1 MHTYDGLEQSPKR
14 KSSIRAKLLKPL
26 LSAVIIAIVI
36 IAAIV
41 YNNTSSILLS
51 RSKTILNTNSSSVIN
66 EVSGWINTNLA
77 ELKAERSAL
86 EYIAPA
92 NNAVMKN
99 YLKSTVKK
107 DGTFP
112 DGMYVGKTDGSLVH
126 PVTTVKAG
134 FDSRERD
141 WYKTGIHAEN
151 FTLGPVYKD
160 VNSQQNV
167 VSASGELKNKSGQ
180 VIGVTSADISLK
192 TITGMVQPVTI
203 EKTGG
208 VFLVD
213 KSSKIV
219 IGAKDTSAVGVALD
233 QENDNKYH
241 FVSKAIQ
248 QNQTGIQNDKSGNEN
263 LYMDIESV
271 PGSNWVAVSY
281 APRAEIMHDLSTLT
295 RSLILISIIAIIVLI
310 CLISVAIRQIVSN
323 PVKEIDATAQ
333 KIAAGKLDEKLT
345 YHSNDELGELSD
357 NFNKTVSRL
366 RNYVNYID
374 EISSVLN
381 EIANN
386 NLNYHLKYDYSG
398 EFAKVKQALEN
409 ISNSLNKTLGSIQQS
424 AEQVASGSD
433 QVSAGAQ
440 SLSQGATEQ
449 ASSVEELA
457 STIDSMSKQIQDT
470 ADKASNANQSMD
482 SVRSQLLASNEQMQE
497 MIQAMGDISDNSD
510 QISKIIKTIEDIA
523 FQTNILALNAAVEA
537 ARAGEAGKG
546 FSVVADEVRTLA
558 SKSAEASKN
567 TAALIDRSLHS
578 VKHGSQIADKTAQ
591 SLMAAVDGTKE
602 IVERIVTITNTA
614 KKQATSIQQ
623 VTQGVD
629 QISSVIQTTSATSEE
644 SAAASEELSGQA
656 EMLKKLV
663 NQFQLKSNAADSAAS
678 TPSASTAPIK
688 NVSGTEKKS
697 NLPVN
702 SKY

>member
-1 MHTYDGLEQSPKR
+1 
-14 KSSIRAKLLKPL
+14 
-26 LSAVIIAIVI
+26 
-36 IAAIV
+36 
-41 YNNTSSILLS
+41 
-51 RSKTILNTNSSSVIN
+51 
-66 EVSGWINTNLA
+66 
-77 ELKAERSAL
+77 
-86 EYIAPA
+86 
-92 NNAVMKN
+92 
-99 YLKSTVKK
+99 
-107 DGTFP
+107 
-112 DGMYVGKTDGSLVH
+112 
-126 PVTTVKAG
+126 
-134 FDSRERD
+134 
-141 WYKTGIHAEN
+141 
-151 FTLGPVYKD
+151 
-160 VNSQQNV
+160 
-167 VSASGELKNKSGQ
+167 
-180 VIGVTSADISLK
+180 
-192 TITGMVQPVTI
+192 
-203 EKTGG
+203 
-208 VFLVD
+208 
-213 KSSKIV
+213 
-219 IGAKDTSAVGVALD
+219 
-233 QENDNKYH
+233 
-241 FVSKAIQ
+241 
-248 QNQTGIQNDKSGNEN
+248 
-263 LYMDIESV
+263 
-271 PGSNWVAVSY
+271 
-281 APRAEIMHDLSTLT
+281 
-295 RSLILISIIAIIVLI
+295 IIVLI

-578 VKHGSQIADKTAQ
+578 VARGSQIADKTAK
-591 SLMAAVDGTKE
+591 SLMTAVDGTKE

-663 NQFQLKSNAADSAAS
+663 NQFQLKS
-678 TPSASTAPIK
+678 
-688 NVSGTEKKS
+688 
-697 NLPVN
+697 
-702 SKY
+702 